1 MVIRRCSYKNA
12 RSAGLDMNF
21 PVFIENSK
29 VPVVL
34 SYVSPINIGAITLGP
49 WVFSRGEIDQITR
62 DHESIH
68 WEQYKELLIFGFL
81 FLYVFYWIVGTIK
94 YKSGSYAYYRIPFEQ
109 EAYGNQ
115 EVKDYLIYRRDYN
128 WTKYKV

>member
-1 MVIRRCSYKNA
+1 V
-12 RSAGLDMNF
+12 NF

-29 VPVVL
+29 VPAIL
-34 SYVSPINIGAITLGP
+34 SYLSPIDIGAITLGP

-62 DHESIH
+62 DHEAIH
-68 WEQYKELLIFGFL
+68 WEQYKEMLILGFL
-81 FLYVFYWIVGTIK
+81 FMYVFYWLVGILK

-115 EVKDYLIYRRDYN
+115 EIKDYLDHRRDYN